1 MGPLLALQ
9 WLITDNPPLQ
19 MQIFRDS
26 MFGNT
31 LEEVMQLQRDRF
43 PNRQLP
49 WLQTMLSEQ
58 VVLMGGKETEGIFR
72 VPADLDEIGIV
83 KNRLD
88 QWDIPSSPSMDAHTP
103 ACVLKLWYREL
114 YDPLIPDDLYE
125 DCIQTEDPAKVAAIV
140 EQLPTINRLVLTYLI
155 HFLQEFSQ
163 PSVVVNTKMDSS
175 NLAMVFAPN
184 CLRCTS
190 QDPKVIMENTR
201 KEMAFLRTLITT
213 MDTKHVKNLL

>member
-1 MGPLLALQ
+1 
-9 WLITDNPPLQ
+9 

-31 LEEVMQLQRDRF
+31 LEEVMQLQRERF

-72 VPADLDEIGIV
+72 VPADLDEIGMV

-88 QWDIPSSPSMDAHTP
+88 QWEIPNIPSMDAHTP

-114 YDPLIPDDLYE
+114 YDPLIPDDMYE
-125 DCIQTEDPAKVAAIV
+125 ECIQTEDPVRAASIV
-140 EQLPTINRLVLTYLI
+140 EQLPPINRLVLTYLI

-163 PSVVVNTKMDSS
+163 PNVVANTKMDSS

-201 KEMAFLRTLITT
+201 KEMAFMRLLITH

>member
-1 MGPLLALQ
+1 ML
-9 WLITDNPPLQ
+9 
-19 MQIFRDS
+19 
-26 MFGNT
+26 
-31 LEEVMQLQRDRF
+31 LQRERF

-72 VPADLDEIGIV
+72 VPADLDEITTV
-83 KNRLD
+83 KKRLD
-88 QWDIPSSPSMDAHTP
+88 QWEIPDIPSMDAHTP

-125 DCIQTEDPAKVAAIV
+125 DCIQAEDPGRAASIV
-140 EQLPTINRLVLTYLI
+140 EQLPPINRLVLTYLI

-163 PSVVVNTKMDSS
+163 PSVVANTKMDSS

-201 KEMAFLRTLITT
+201 KEMNFLRTLITT
-213 MDTKHVKNLL
+213 MDTKHVKKML

>member
-1 MGPLLALQ
+1 
-9 WLITDNPPLQ
+9 

-31 LEEVMQLQRDRF
+31 LEEVMLLQRERF

-49 WLQTMLSEQ
+49 WVQVMLSEQ
-58 VVLMGGKETEGIFR
+58 VIMMGGKETEGIFR
-72 VPADLDEIGIV
+72 VPADLDEIGMV
-83 KNRLD
+83 KTRLD
-88 QWDIPSSPSMDAHTP
+88 QWEIPDIPSMDAHTP
-103 ACVLKLWYREL
+103 ACLLKLWYREL

-125 DCIQTEDPAKVAAIV
+125 ECIQTDDPAAVAKIV
-140 EQLPTINRLVLTYLI
+140 EKLSPINRLVLTYLI

-163 PSVVVNTKMDSS
+163 PDVVSNTKMDSS

-184 CLRCTS
+184 CLRCSS
-190 QDPKVIMENTR
+190 QDPKVILENTR

-213 MDTKHVKNLL
+213 MDTKHVKNVL